1 MRLLELA
8 WVGFCG
14 CSELE
19 LPPPRAQH
27 SSSVLVEP
35 FGEVEAAPAVLR
47 LRVEGAL
54 GSSALADFRLFE
66 GSLSAYYLRSL
77 AARDVTESLLERE
90 VGVVVWPDAGDVVV
104 APASPLTSGRYSLAT
119 PELGLV
125 TEIEVDEE
133 LVPWLARLWP
143 PRGELEGSGFQVF
156 CGEASP
162 LVEPGPVTLLPS
174 GAGAELR
181 LGVGLQGLFAE
192 RCVSLEP
199 SFPGIDGAP
208 GLPPALAGGVGFEPL
223 PLVATPDV
231 VGEVRCEPEELPL
244 GPACALLD
252 DDRLQLRAPHEPSLF
267 AVEAPSPLLGV
278 AAPGASLIVH
288 GLSPGAGVRFRA
300 TAFDRTGASTWLDL
314 PLTGAAR
321 RPHVVLSELLSNP
334 AGPENASEWIE
345 LYNDGSD
352 PVELDGFEL
361 RDAGGAITLPPAL
374 LGTSEYLLLVR
385 RGFAPDLELDVAPAR
400 GTRTLELD
408 ALGQSG
414 LANGGEL
421 LRLSDASGRVLSRF
435 PALKASEAG
444 VSVARRA
451 SDAPDGEESSF
462 GAHAAPGASPGAPN
476 TLR

>member
-1 MRLLELA
+1 MRLLALA
-8 WVGFCG
+8 WVGLCG

-35 FGEVEAAPAVLR
+35 FGELGAAPAVLR
-47 LRVEGAL
+47 LRIEGVL
-54 GSSALADFRLFE
+54 GSSALADFRLFQ
-66 GSLSAYYLRSL
+66 GSLSAYHLRGL
-77 AARDVTESLLERE
+77 AARDVSESLLERE

-104 APASPLTSGRYSLAT
+104 APASALTSGRYSLAT
-119 PELGLV
+119 PELGLL

-143 PRGELEGSGFQVF
+143 PRGEIEGGGFQVF
-156 CGEASP
+156 CGEAS

-181 LGVGLQGLFAE
+181 LGVGPQGLFAD
-192 RCVSLEP
+192 RCVSVEP
-199 SFPGIDGAP
+199 IFPGNNGAP
-208 GLPPALAGGVGFEPL
+208 GLPPVLAGGVAFEPL

-231 VGEVRCEPEELPL
+231 VAEVRCEPEELPL

-267 AVEAPSPLLGV
+267 AVEAPNPVLGV

-288 GLSPGAGVRFRA
+288 GLEPGVPVRFRA
-300 TAFDRTGASTWLDL
+300 TGFDRTGASVWLDE
-314 PLTGAAR
+314 PLIGAAR
-321 RPHVVLSELLSNP
+321 RPHVVLNEVLSNP
-334 AGPENASEWIE
+334 AGSESASEWIE
-345 LYNDGSD
+345 LYNDGSE
-352 PVELDGFEL
+352 PVELEAFEL
-361 RDAGGAITLPPAL
+361 RDAGGAVSLPPAL
-374 LGTSEYLLLVR
+374 LGKSEYLLLVR
-385 RGFAPDLELDVAPAR
+385 RGFAPDLELDVSPAR

-421 LRLSDASGRVLSRF
+421 LRLSDPSGRVLSRF
-435 PALKASEAG
+435 PALKASVAG
-444 VSVARRA
+444 VSVARRTP
-451 SDAPDGEESSF
+451 DAPDGESSSF
-462 GAHAAPGASPGAPN
+462 GAHAAPGASPGAAN
-476 TLR
+476 ALR